1 MATIGEIGEA
11 ALIRIFAGG
20 GAPPGPAVL
29 APNGDDAFA
38 YLPSPG
44 DAVVVTTDSL
54 VERVHFVLDGPP
66 RLCSRPEEVGRKLM
80 RVNLSDLAA
89 MGSTPESALLSVHAP
104 LTLPVAVAEDLARG
118 IFVEAAAHGV
128 AIAGGNVSRTDG
140 PLVLVATLLGRARPG
155 ELLLK
160 SGAAAGDALFVTGTL
175 GEARAGLL
183 LAQDP
188 RELSTLGIAPAD
200 AEQVLSRLK
209 LGHEAVRA
217 GLALAPAGL
226 VHAAADIS
234 DGLGRDLR
242 RMLEP
247 GGLGASIT
255 RATVP
260 VSAAAARVAAALG
273 QDPVEL
279 ALEGGEDYELLLAVP
294 SQRAAEL
301 QAVLAAVSV
310 PCARIGAVVAG
321 GRFVLDAGAPL
332 VTGFDHF
339 AG

>member
-20 GAPPGPAVL
+20 GALPGPAVL

-89 MGSTPESALLSVHAP
+89 MGSTPESVLLSVHAP
-104 LTLPVAVAEDLARG
+104 LTLPVSVAEGLARG
-118 IFVEAAAHGV
+118 IFTEAEAHGV
-128 AIAGGNVSRTDG
+128 TIGGGNVARTDG

-183 LAQDP
+183 VAQDE
-188 RELSTLGIAPAD
+188 RELSSLGIAPAD
-200 AEQVLSRLK
+200 ADQVLTRLK

-217 GLALAPAGL
+217 GVALARSGL

-242 RMLEP
+242 RMLDP
-247 GGLGASIT
+247 VGLGASII
-255 RATVP
+255 RAGVP
-260 VSAAAARVAAALG
+260 VSGAAARVAAALG
-273 QDPVEL
+273 LDPVLL

-294 SQRAAEL
+294 GERADEL
-301 QAVLAAVSV
+301 RAVLDAVSV
-310 PCARIGAVVAG
+310 PCTQVGAVVAG
-321 GRFVLDAGAPL
+321 GRFVLEGEAELQA
-332 VTGFDHF
+332 GFDHF
-339 AG
+339 AR